1 MSKMFELLVLKIIQL
16 VVNNII
22 VVDQHG
28 WVALLPLLVYYL
40 VIMYFK
46 LLSKTRKSMSFI
58 LIFPKSLA
66 K

>member
-1 MSKMFELLVLKIIQL
+1 MSKMFEPLVLKIIQL

-46 LLSKTRKSMSFI
+46 LLSKTHKSMSFI